1 VRLKLTKRGDYAI
14 RAMLGLAR
22 AGKGQRLS
30 AHRIAEEQGI
40 PRHILPRI
48 MSDLVRAG
56 LVVSSAGRSGGYELT
71 LERSTISILA
81 VIEAI
86 EGDGRRTTC
95 ILRGGPCGRDGVC
108 DVHSV
113 FFAAQEALLSTLA
126 DTTLEELAPSV

>member
-1 VRLKLTKRGDYAI
+1 MRLELTKRGDYGI
-14 RAMLGLAR
+14 RAELSLAH
-22 AGKGQRLS
+22 AGKGRRLS
-30 AHRIAEEQGI
+30 ARRIAAEQGI
-40 PRHILPRI
+40 PPQVLPRI

-56 LVVSSAGRSGGYELT
+56 LVVSVAGRSGGYQLT
-71 LERSTISILA
+71 RERSSISMLA

-108 DVHSV
+108 DVHDV

-126 DTTLEELAPSV
+126 GATLEELAPTV